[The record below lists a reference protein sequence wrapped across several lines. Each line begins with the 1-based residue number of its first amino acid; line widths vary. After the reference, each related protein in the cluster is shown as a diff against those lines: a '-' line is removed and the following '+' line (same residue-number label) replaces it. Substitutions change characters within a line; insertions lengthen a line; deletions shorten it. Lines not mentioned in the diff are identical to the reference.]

1 MRYQIWYIPRIQ
13 DELVVAQF
21 ENEAEAHDIM
31 NELKHKKP
39 KAYPHH
45 YIWDTKTKKKI
56 PVNEQWDEHGW
67 WSS

>member
-39 KAYPHH
+39 KAYPP
-45 YIWDTKTKKKI
+45 IWDTKTKKKI
-56 PVNEQWDEHGW
+56 PNEQDEYDR
-67 WSS
+67 SS